1 VLLPPGKVTQANFST
16 VSIAIDVYLASFTEM
31 IAPDGVVG
39 RVDAAVV
46 VVVCRTA
53 ENEKASSQEV
63 PY

>member
-31 IAPDGVVG
+31 IAPDSVVG
-39 RVDAAVV
+39 RVDAAV